1 MGASCICETL
11 CSFPPFW
18 YIWLLSRD
26 FLSFIAVWAY
36 PHSLSGAGAG
46 LKTAGSRGA
55 LAHIMPRKLPTEQIA
70 HAHTIQPQL
79 FQHKE
84 M

>member
-1 MGASCICETL
+1 
-11 CSFPPFW
+11 
-18 YIWLLSRD
+18 
-26 FLSFIAVWAY
+26 
-36 PHSLSGAGAG
+36 LSGAGAG